1 METSLKYGRWWF
13 YAREISNQKWLR
25 NPFQFSCSRDILSL
39 SEIEPCLF
47 SFNSPYGAC
56 PDCLGLGIVAP
67 WPEKIGVF
75 CKGKRLKP
83 EALHILINNKNISD
97 LTGLSIE
104 KAYAFFDKMELKSK
118 GEAAHIAEVPL
129 REIKN
134 RLKFMLDVGLDY
146 LTLERRAGTL
156 SGGEGQRI
164 RLASQIGSRLTGALY
179 VLDEPTIGL
188 HQRDNE
194 KLIATLKNLRDL
206 GNTVIVVEHDEDTIR
221 SSDYLVDI
229 GPGAGVHGGKIVVEG
244 VRDEVFKKTPKGQS
258 MTVDFLR
265 GDKVI
270 VVPPPENKNQDFV
283 RGVSANKEYR
293 YRFAVTRFVAVTA
306 FPALVRAL
314 WLRCGLQGLNKFH
327 GSRHEVGITMP

>member
-1 METSLKYGRWWF
+1 MVV
-13 YAREISNQKWLR
+13 LR
-25 NPFQFSCSRDILSL
+25 PGNFKPKMVEELQFSCSRDILSL

-56 PDCLGLGIVAP
+56 PDCHGLGTVEA
-67 WPEKIGVF
+67 WSEKICVI

-83 EALHILINNKNISD
+83 EALHIFINNKNISD

-314 WLRCGLQGLNKFH
+314 WF
-327 GSRHEVGITMP
+327 